1 LALWNLPQP
10 LVTLGEVEAAARLM
24 SFAASFWERS
34 IGPLS
39 PSDATTVEE
48 VRLAAAALIGEARV
62 ADLWTEGADLTL
74 PEAVRL
80 AVRA

>member
-1 LALWNLPQP
+1 MLD
-10 LVTLGEVEAAARLM
+10 TLRE
-24 SFAASFWERS
+24 FAQER
-34 IGPLS
+34 
-39 PSDATTVEE
+39 
-48 VRLAAAALIGEARV
+48 RCAAALLGEARV